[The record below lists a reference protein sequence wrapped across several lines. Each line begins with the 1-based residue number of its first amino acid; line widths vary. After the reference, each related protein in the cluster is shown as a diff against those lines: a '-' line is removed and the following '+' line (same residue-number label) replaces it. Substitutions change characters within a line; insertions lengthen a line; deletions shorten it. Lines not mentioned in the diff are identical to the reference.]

1 MQWQTNVV
9 KFCKVCASA
18 WNLGPLCYV
27 RCYISSSAC
36 TSYAYT
42 SRPNQWSALQLALH
56 MRMCPD
62 QTNGQLFCL
71 HFICICV
78 QTKPMVSSSAST
90 SYVYVSRPNQWS
102 ALLPALQT
110 QSAFPPFLS
119 FLIAQVAGTSSTTS
133 QRVKV
138 HGTTHCC
145 PYWAQVRIQTTCMQL
160 YTTSFQLLWYFKP
173 EKKLLLRFT
182 SRRSWL
188 NHAWFNVV
196 LMRCS
201 CF

>member
-71 HFICICV
+71 HFICVCV
-78 QTKPMVSSSAST
+78 QTKPIQTGSQKCQLLNLCCCWTCHQQWSHHCLGWGLSNWLQPTAAST
-90 SYVYVSRPNQWS
+90 MCAGGMAHQES
-102 ALLPALQT
+102 APPSESGAWKLLPSIWPADCTRCPWHQKCVLEQ
-110 QSAFPPFLS
+110 FPAKTLNWTPVFFLS
-119 FLIAQVAGTSSTTS
+119 SLCI
-133 QRVKV
+133 
-138 HGTTHCC
+138 
-145 PYWAQVRIQTTCMQL
+145 
-160 YTTSFQLLWYFKP
+160 
-173 EKKLLLRFT
+173 
-182 SRRSWL
+182 
-188 NHAWFNVV
+188 
-196 LMRCS
+196 
-201 CF
+201 